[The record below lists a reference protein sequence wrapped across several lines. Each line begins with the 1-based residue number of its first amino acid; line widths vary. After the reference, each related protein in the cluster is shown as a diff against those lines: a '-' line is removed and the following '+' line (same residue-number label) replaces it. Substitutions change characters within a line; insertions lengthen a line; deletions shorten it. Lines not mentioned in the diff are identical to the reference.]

1 MKNFFRRFIL
11 RPISYVF
18 TDIVGEGINRL
29 FSRNLKKQLLGRV
42 TDDFLELL
50 LNGMDLTFYL
60 SKGFRKNIRKFEGRY
75 LFRTA
80 DNTVESSATF
90 RNGDM
95 KVHDKAIED
104 WDIRITFKDSKAL
117 LAYLFSKDQDI
128 LNSLLKNEVA
138 VDGNLNYVYK
148 FGFLARDLAHRLG
161 VD

>member
-18 TDIVGEGINRL
+18 TDIVGEGINRF
-29 FSRNLKKQLLGRV
+29 FSRNLKKQLLGTL

-60 SKGFRKNIRKFEGRY
+60 SKGFRKNIKDFDGRY

-80 DNTVESSATF
+80 DKTVESSATF
-90 RNGDM
+90 KDGDM

-104 WDIRITFKDSKAL
+104 WDIRVTFKDSKAL
-117 LAYLFSKDQDI
+117 LSYLFSRDQDI

-138 VDGNLNYVYK
+138 VDGNLNHIYK

-161 VD
+161 VN